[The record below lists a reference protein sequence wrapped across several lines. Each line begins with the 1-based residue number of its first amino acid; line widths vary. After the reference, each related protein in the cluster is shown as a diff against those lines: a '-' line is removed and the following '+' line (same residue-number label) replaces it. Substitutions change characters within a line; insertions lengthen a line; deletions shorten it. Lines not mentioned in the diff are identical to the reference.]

1 MVQTFAS
8 TVTNLA
14 NMPIQMANTAL
25 SGIADMGRSMGLPD
39 VIPAGIPEIS
49 PASLPALPFDV
60 SQLPALPAGLPALP
74 AMPAGLPALPGMAA
88 QNTYGYRSAS
98 GPGAAYSKGG
108 YNDGRDQPASYVH
121 APGTVA
127 GNNLDF
133 QVETLTNQHYAG
145 RKARSNSL
153 DFEVIGA

>member
-1 MVQTFAS
+1 MVQTFTS

-14 NMPIQMANTAL
+14 NMPIQAANTAL
-25 SGIADMGRSMGLPD
+25 SGLADMGRSMGLPD

-74 AMPAGLPALPGMAA
+74 AMPAGLPGLPMMGSKG
-88 QNTYGYRSAS
+88 TGGYQGNSMPAS
-98 GPGAAYSKGG
+98 AYSKGG
-108 YNDGRDQPASYVH
+108 YNDGRDQPAGYFH

-133 QVETLTNQHYAG
+133 QVETVTNQHYAG